1 MKKTFLNLLYET
13 GAFAPFHR
21 FNRNRILILT
31 YHRFGETETSFAVSR
46 RQFAAHLAYL
56 TKYRKVLSF
65 DEISERLQN
74 GEKLPENA
82 AIITIDD
89 GYRDAYEIA
98 FPLLKKFAAP
108 ATLFA
113 VTDFIDGKIWVWT
126 DKMRFIAA
134 RMKTEKST
142 IEIGTERIELENKTA
157 DKIFLS
163 GSKANSVLK
172 KMPDA
177 EKDREIE
184 CIARELKVEM
194 PDLPP
199 ETSAPLSWTQARE
212 METGG
217 VSFQSHTVTH
227 PMLTQVGEN
236 RLNFELNESKQK
248 LEEILQK
255 KINAFCYPSGVFD
268 EKVWQA
274 VKQNDYK
281 CAVTTRYGF
290 NTENAN
296 RFLLNRIDA
305 QPDAVHFAQ
314 SVSGFEDFRQKL

>member
-1 MKKTFLNLLYET
+1 MKKTFLNLLYKT
-13 GAFAPFHR
+13 GGFAPFHR
-21 FNRNRILILT
+21 FNRNRFLILT
-31 YHRFGETETSFAVSR
+31 YHRFSETETPFAVSR

-65 DEISERLQN
+65 DEISEHLQN

-82 AIITIDD
+82 AIVTIDD
-89 GYRDAYEIA
+89 GYHDAYEIA
-98 FPLLKKFAAP
+98 FPLLKKFGAP

-113 VTDFIDGKIWVWT
+113 ITDFIDGKIWVWT
-126 DKMRFIAA
+126 DKMRFIAM
-134 RMKTEKST
+134 RMKAEKST
-142 IEIGTERIELENKTA
+142 VEIGTQRIELENKTA

-177 EKDREIE
+177 EKDHEIAR
-184 CIARELKVEM
+184 IARELKVGM

-199 ETSAPLSWTQARE
+199 ETNAPLSWTQARE
-212 METGG
+212 MDASG
-217 VSFQSHTVTH
+217 VSLQSHSVTH
-227 PMLTQVGEN
+227 PMLTQVSEN

-255 KINAFCYPSGVFD
+255 KINAFCYPSGMFD
-268 EKVWQA
+268 ENVWQA
-274 VKQNDYK
+274 VKRNAYR

-290 NTENAN
+290 NREEAN

-305 QPDAVHFAQ
+305 QPDVVHFAQ
-314 SVSGFEDFRQKL
+314 TVSGFEDFRQKF